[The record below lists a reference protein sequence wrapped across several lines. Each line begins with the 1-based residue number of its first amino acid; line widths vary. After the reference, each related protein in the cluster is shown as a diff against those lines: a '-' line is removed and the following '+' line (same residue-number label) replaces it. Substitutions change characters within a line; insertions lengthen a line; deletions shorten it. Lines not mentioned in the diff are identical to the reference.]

1 MDMPREEQFVETAK
15 TLIQHLGR
23 LVERAA
29 QDSVANEQFVDTA
42 EMLATLAD
50 DIMRPIKPYADVL
63 IPKEPILKK
72 TRIIKHTFMEVDT

>member
-1 MDMPREEQFVETAK
+1 MPREEQFVETAK
-15 TLIQHLGR
+15 ALIQHLGR
-23 LVERAA
+23 LVDRAA

-63 IPKEPILKK
+63 SPKSSILKK
-72 TRIIKHTFMEVDT
+72 SKIVKHTFMEVDT